1 MRIGILT
8 LPLHAN
14 YGGILQAYA
23 LQTVLERMGHKV
35 VVIDRKKTIK
45 TTWKRD
51 MVSYPYRFFQK
62 YIRGKRQQKIRWEVA
77 YRKKQ
82 AIETSLIN
90 RFINRNINVYHIEDL
105 QDIHNGDFDAI
116 VVGSDQIWRKPYY
129 CTTISQNIAT
139 AYLNF
144 TKGWNLIRIAFSAS
158 FGVDNWEYSEEE
170 TKACAEAI
178 KNFDAVSVREKSGV
192 ILCKEYL
199 HRDAIWTLDPT
210 LLLSAQDY
218 ISLIH
223 NKNGIDGSDKK
234 ELFVYILDKNDE
246 KQNLV
251 NRIAK
256 RKGLEIS
263 DFQIKSDEENEIKPC
278 KLVEDWLDCI
288 RRANFVVTDSF
299 HACVFSIIMHKP
311 FIAVVNRERGA
322 SRFETLSSI
331 LGVSENFIAATNQYD
346 DNKSYEIGDVVYEK
360 LEKLRKESIQYLED
374 NLNKQ

>member
-1 MRIGILT
+1 MKIGILT
-8 LPLHAN
+8 LPLHTN

-23 LQTVLERMGHKV
+23 LQTVLERMGNEV
-35 VVIDRKKTIK
+35 VVIDRKRTVK

-51 MVSYPYRFFQK
+51 MISYPYRLFQR

-82 AIETSLIN
+82 TIETSLIN
-90 RFINRNINVYHIEDL
+90 RFINRNINVFHIEDL
-105 QDIHNGDFDAI
+105 CDIQDGDFDAI

-129 CTTISQNIAT
+129 CATISPNIAT

-144 TKGWNLIRIAFSAS
+144 TKGWRLVRIAYSAS

-170 TKACAEAI
+170 TKVCAEAI
-178 KNFDAVSVREKSGV
+178 KFFDAVSVREESGV
-192 ILCKEYL
+192 NLCKKYL
-199 HRDAIWTLDPT
+199 QKDAAWTLDPT

-223 NKNGIDGSDKK
+223 NKTENVDSKRK
-234 ELFVYILDKNDE
+234 ELFVYILDKSVE

-256 RKGLEIS
+256 QKGLEIS
-263 DFQIKSDEENEIKPC
+263 DFQIKSYNSEEIKPC
-278 KLVEDWLDCI
+278 KPVEEWLDGI
-288 RRANFVVTDSF
+288 LRADFIVTDSF

-311 FIAVVNRERGA
+311 FIAIINKERGA
-322 SRFETLSSI
+322 SRFETLSSKF
-331 LGVSENFIAATNQYD
+331 GVSENIIVETKLYD
-346 DNKSYEIGDVVYEK
+346 DKKSYEIDNIVYEK
-360 LEKLRKESIQYLED
+360 LEILRKISIKYLEE
-374 NLNKQ
+374 NLYK